1 MDNKFLNDL
10 KDMVNENVE
19 TRKDKELEDLKGL
32 EIGSQ
37 LHEDWRKTRLR
48 EDGSYEPRWK
58 KVKDKEFEFKES
70 NTCRKNK
77 DGDVEIDIANM
88 NFNELSSD
96 WKYENLEA
104 GKVVAKL
111 VGNKT
116 ELSDEERDKMAT
128 IIHEEWLKRNDWVF
142 DKEYGNPA
150 QAVPFANLSEEEKNK
165 DRDQLKFGIDLN
177 KKLETGSITKKKLK
191 EKFEM
196 NKEKNI

>member
-1 MDNKFLNDL
+1 
-10 KDMVNENVE
+10 
-19 TRKDKELEDLKGL
+19 
-32 EIGSQ
+32 
-37 LHEDWRKTRLR
+37 
-48 EDGSYEPRWK
+48 
-58 KVKDKEFEFKES
+58 
-70 NTCRKNK
+70 
-77 DGDVEIDIANM
+77 M